1 MDDAGITIVVA
12 AFAASHLLAP
22 RAFGWRQQW
31 RQIVTSFAGGLAMAY
46 VCLHLIPEIDA
57 ASHVLGRR
65 IYFLVMVGFAA
76 YYGLEILFH
85 RQLQR
90 EDARWSDHA
99 LNVALVA
106 IYNFLLVYTLAHQMP
121 PTAFL
126 AAGFALMIGLH
137 LLMTDFGL
145 LEQFE
150 QAFTRQGRFVLL
162 ASVLLGWLLT
172 SAGEPEEQW
181 VDVFTA
187 LLAGSMMYKVFR
199 NELPAFR
206 QAHYGAFLGGLG
218 LFFVTHEVL
227 QIA

>member
-1 MDDAGITIVVA
+1 MPDAGIAIVVA
-12 AFAASHLLAP
+12 TFAASHLVAP

-31 RQIVTSFAGGLAMAY
+31 RQVVTSFAGGLAMAY
-46 VCLHLIPEIDA
+46 VCLHLIPEIDE
-57 ASHVLGRR
+57 ASHLLGRR
-65 IYFLVMVGFAA
+65 IYFLIMVGFAA

-85 RQLQR
+85 RRLQR
-90 EDARWSDHA
+90 EDARLSDHA

-106 IYNFLLVYTLAHQMP
+106 VYNFLLVYTLSHQRP
-121 PTAFL
+121 ATAAL

-150 QAFTRQGRFVLL
+150 EAFTRHGRFVL
-162 ASVLLGWLLT
+162 AAAVILGWLLT
-172 SAGEPEEQW
+172 FAAEPQEQW
-181 VDVFTA
+181 VDALTA

-199 NELPAFR
+199 NELPAFK
-206 QAHYGAFLGGLG
+206 QAHYGAFLAGLG

-227 QIA
+227 KIA